1 MAIKV
6 NDLEGK
12 ELAESYI
19 REAIPTGRW
28 SDTWGV
34 FKSNVLKLILI
45 NVFILITFVPGVAL
59 VWVRGAYIAG
69 LDSVYPFNS
78 SILYPFYPDVSGLAE
93 GVRLS
98 ADLLFYSLLIVA
110 GFIASLG
117 LAGGGYSIK
126 KMLAN
131 HGGFKVK
138 DFFHGIKVG
147 YFNTVVPVT
156 IFMIFMFSSLVLGDW
171 KELVA
176 AQGGNYAGA
185 LTAFIFMVIATVLVG
200 VYCGWLYAVGI
211 SYKVTFKQLF
221 KNSFLMMIGTP
232 LQTVFMA
239 GFALIPV
246 WILLIGGFFQM
257 IGLFFYIFL
266 GFSFTLI
273 CWLAFTQ
280 WGFDL
285 YVNPAL
291 KAATE
296 KAKANRTEK
305 EIKEDA
311 EADGKRAA
319 RELLA
324 AGKSELIAR
333 PVMPVADEPAV
344 RKLGKTFTRA
354 NIATVNGDRAK
365 LADDLAAYE
374 QAHKNDPVYV
384 EYNKLFAE
392 REKALATPMDKKG
405 KKTKK
410 ISADNLLK

>member
-12 ELAESYI
+12 ELADSYI

-34 FKSNVLKLILI
+34 FKSNILKLILI
-45 NVFILITFVPGVAL
+45 NIFILITFIPGIAI

-78 SILYPFYPDVSGLAE
+78 SILYPFYPDVSGLSE

-98 ADLLFYSLLIVA
+98 SDILFYSLLIVA

-117 LAGGGYSIK
+117 IAGGGYSIK

-147 YFNTVVPVT
+147 YLSTVVPVT
-156 IFMIFMFSSLVLGDW
+156 IFMIFMFSSLVLNDW

-176 AQGGNYAGA
+176 AQGGSYAGA
-185 LTAFIFMVIATVLVG
+185 LTAYVFAVIATVLVG
-200 VYCGWLYAVGI
+200 VYCGWLFAVGI

-221 KNSFLMMIGTP
+221 KNAFLMMVGTP
-232 LQTVFMA
+232 LQTVIMA
-239 GFALIPV
+239 GFSLIPV
-246 WILLIGGFFQM
+246 WIVLIGSFMQM
-257 IGLFFYIFL
+257 LGLILFIFL
-266 GFSFTLI
+266 GFSFILI

-296 KAKANRTEK
+296 KTKANKSEK
-305 EIKEDA
+305 ELREEA
-311 EADGKRAA
+311 EADAKRSA

-324 AGKSELIAR
+324 VGKSELIAR
-333 PVMPVADEPAV
+333 PVMPVSNEPAV
-344 RKLGKTFTRA
+344 TRLGKTFTRA
-354 NIATVNGDRAK
+354 NIAGVNDERKK
-365 LADDLAAYE
+365 LAEDLTAYE
-374 QAHKNDPVYV
+374 NAHKNDPVYV

-392 REKALATPMDKKG
+392 REKALTSPEGKKG

>member
-6 NDLEGK
+6 NELEGK

-28 SDTWGV
+28 GDTWGV
-34 FKSNVLKLILI
+34 FKSNILKLILI
-45 NVFILITFVPGVAL
+45 NVFILLTFVPGVAI
-59 VWVRGAYIAG
+59 VWVRGASIAG

-78 SILYPFYPDVSGLAE
+78 SIMYPFYPDVSGLAE

-110 GFIASLG
+110 GFVASLG

-131 HGGFKVK
+131 HGGFQVK

-147 YFNTVVPVT
+147 YLNTIVPVT
-156 IFMIFMFSSLVLGDW
+156 IFMIFMFSTLVLGDW
-171 KELVA
+171 KDVVA

-185 LTAFIFMVIATVLVG
+185 LTAFIFMVIATVLAG
-200 VYCGWLYAVGI
+200 IYCGWLYAVGI

-221 KNSFLMMIGTP
+221 KNSFLMILGTP
-232 LQTVFMA
+232 IQTVFMA
-239 GFALIPV
+239 GFSLIPV
-246 WILLIGGFFQM
+246 WIILIGSFFQM
-257 IGLFFYIFL
+257 IGLAVFIFL
-266 GFSFTLI
+266 GFSFALI
-273 CWLAFTQ
+273 AWLAFTQ

-291 KAATE
+291 KAAAE
-296 KAKANRTEK
+296 KTKAAKSEK
-305 EIKEDA
+305 ELKEDA

-333 PVMPVADEPAV
+333 PVMPVAEEPAV
-344 RKLGKTFTRA
+344 TKLGKTFTRA
-354 NIATVNGDRAK
+354 NIASVGGERQK
-365 LADDLAAYE
+365 LADDLVNYE
-374 QAHKNDPVYV
+374 NAHKNDPVYV

-392 REKALATPMDKKG
+392 REKALADPVDKKG
-405 KKTKK
+405 KKKKK

>member
-12 ELAESYI
+12 ELARDYI

-28 SDTWGV
+28 SDAWGV
-34 FKSNVLKLILI
+34 FKSNILKLVLI
-45 NVFILITFVPGVAL
+45 NVFILVTFVPGVAI

-78 SILYPFYPDVSGLAE
+78 SILYPFYPDISGLAE

-98 ADLLFYSLLIVA
+98 SDLLFYSLLIVA

-117 LAGGGYSIK
+117 IAGGGYSIK

-131 HGGFKVK
+131 HGGFKIT
-138 DFFHGIKVG
+138 DFFRGIKVG

-156 IFMIFMFSSLVLGDW
+156 IFMLFMFSSLVLGDW
-171 KELVA
+171 KNLVA

-185 LTAFIFMVIATVLVG
+185 LTAFIFMVIATVFAG
-200 VYCGWLYAVGI
+200 VYCGWLFAVGI

-221 KNSFLMMIGTP
+221 KNSFLMMVGTP

-239 GFALIPV
+239 GFSLIPV
-246 WILLIGGFFQM
+246 WIILIGSFFQM
-257 IGLFFYIFL
+257 IGLFVFIFI
-266 GFSFTLI
+266 GFSFILV
-273 CWLAFTQ
+273 CWMAFTQ

-291 KAATE
+291 KAATD

-305 EIKEDA
+305 EIKEDE

-324 AGKSELIAR
+324 AGRSELIAR
-333 PVMPVADEPAV
+333 PVMPVSAEPAV
-344 RKLGKTFTRA
+344 KKLGKTFTRA
-354 NIATVNGDRAK
+354 NLAGVNGDRLK
-365 LADDLAAYE
+365 LAEDLKAYE
-374 QAHKNDPVYV
+374 EAHKNDHVYA

-392 REKALATPMDKKG
+392 REKALASPVDKKG
-405 KKTKK
+405 KKKKK

>member
-1 MAIKV
+1 VA
-6 NDLEGK
+6 
-12 ELAESYI
+12 
-19 REAIPTGRW
+19 GR
-28 SDTWGV
+28 
-34 FKSNVLKLILI
+34 
-45 NVFILITFVPGVAL
+45 
-59 VWVRGAYIAG
+59 
-69 LDSVYPFNS
+69 
-78 SILYPFYPDVSGLAE
+78 AE
-93 GVRLS
+93 GVRHS
-98 ADLLFYSLLIVA
+98 ADLLVYSLLIVA

-117 LAGGGYSIK
+117 IAGGGYSIK
-126 KMLAN
+126 KMLAS

-138 DFFHGIKVG
+138 DFFYGIKVG
-147 YFNTVVPVT
+147 YLNTVVPVT
-156 IFMIFMFSSLVLGDW
+156 IFMMFMFASLVLGDW
-171 KELVA
+171 KDLVA

-221 KNSFLMMIGTP
+221 KNSFLMMMGTP
-232 LQTVFMA
+232 IQTVFMA

-246 WILLIGGFFQM
+246 WIMLIGGIFQM
-257 IGLFFYIFL
+257 IGMFLYIFL

-305 EIKEDA
+305 EVKEDA

-333 PVMPVADEPAV
+333 PVMPVAEKPAV
-344 RKLGKTFTRA
+344 TKLGKTFTRA
-354 NIATVNGDRAK
+354 NLASVNGEKAK
-365 LADDLAAYE
+365 LANDLAAYE

-392 REKALATPMDKKG
+392 REKALADPVDKKG
-405 KKTKK
+405 KKKKK